1 MFQIDIKQFSD
12 FSFMDSILDLLI
24 VLSQSKQGSI
34 KILECQQSKN
44 MSSFIE
50 TLDEV
55 LFEKIINLMKHA
67 CIKSV
72 CDMEEINFKLSF
84 KKCINDLINILRN
97 SKGKKRLIVF
107 SFFNDVFSN
116 INTGICNSLIKNM
129 EIKKTLYNVLYT
141 LIKEDQSDSTRKMTS
156 NLLSLMLRLQNLE
169 FILSCASS
177 EEEARTFSV
186 LFTNLASVDIRS
198 ILPTVMKKLT
208 SSEIDEE
215 SHRLSTDYEILES
228 MIIYLSKSETV
239 IFQFSELLLLQRS
252 FKEAF
257 EESIDFLKD
266 RWDNF
271 NKNSLKNN
279 PEIFNDLIVIS
290 SIRSLCFWLKED
302 DSLRR
307 YAICIMDM
315 FMYLSNKKNAFGIDY
330 RIWIC
335 DGLQGIITTEE
346 GWNSFHNLGFW
357 DAISTNL
364 IKDELEEPDHSC
376 IYIKLSE
383 CDLLLQAI
391 ERYQNPQ
398 KNWINIIKYPKKINK
413 NDPLKAE
420 FFIKMIILSLIIFQ
434 KLGKDF
440 SKQNEQLFSE
450 HLEISLTWI
459 QFLDSKRLNC
469 SWTIPIELKDKML
482 IHLQDLHS
490 LK

>member
-1 MFQIDIKQFSD
+1 M
-12 FSFMDSILDLLI
+12 
-24 VLSQSKQGSI
+24 
-34 KILECQQSKN
+34 N
-44 MSSFIE
+44 NFIE

-55 LFEKIINLMKHA
+55 LFEKMINMMKHA

-72 CDMEEINFKLSF
+72 SDMEEINFKLSL
-84 KKCINDLINILRN
+84 KKCINDMINILEN
-97 SKGKKRLIVF
+97 SKGKKRLIMF
-107 SFFNDVFSN
+107 SFFNNVFSN
-116 INTGICNSLIKNM
+116 INTGICNALIKNV
-129 EIKKTLYNVLYT
+129 EIKKALYNNLHT

-156 NLLSLMLRLQNLE
+156 NLLCLMLRLQNLE
-169 FILSCASS
+169 FILSSASN
-177 EEEARTFSV
+177 EEEARTFCV

-208 SSEIDEE
+208 SQDINEE

-228 MIIYLSKSETV
+228 MIIYLSNSETV

-271 NKNSLKNN
+271 NKNKNSLKND
-279 PEIFNDLIVIS
+279 PEIFDDLIVIS
-290 SIRSLCFWLKED
+290 SVRSLCLWLKED
-302 DSLRR
+302 DSLRK
-307 YAICIMDM
+307 YAISIMDM
-315 FMYLSNKKNAFGIDY
+315 FMYLWNKKNTSDIDY
-330 RIWIC
+330 RLWIC

-346 GWNSFHNLGFW
+346 GWNSFHNLGIW
-357 DAISTNL
+357 NVISTDL
-364 IKDELEEPDHSC
+364 IKNELEESDHSC
-376 IYIKLSE
+376 IYTKLSE

-398 KNWINIIKYPKKINK
+398 ENWIDIIKHPKKINK

-420 FFIKMIILSLIIFQ
+420 FLIKIIILSLIIFQ
-434 KLGKDF
+434 KLGKHF

-459 QFLDSKRLNC
+459 HFLDSKKLNC